1 MATIYDIAKETGF
14 SASTVARALN
24 GKGYCS
30 ATAKEIIL
38 RAAEELNYVPFQAAK
53 TLKNNI
59 TKKVM
64 MCIPDIQN
72 PYYFAMIHGATQV
85 LEKSGYNILL
95 SYTMHS
101 PGKELEVLDSL
112 RGHFV
117 DGVIFG
123 SFNYTPKLARALQDT
138 GLPAV
143 ITSYYRSP
151 DNLQAYDCVYVNQ
164 PEAGWTATSYCLRYG
179 HSRIA
184 FVGGS
189 PKEQNTKERYKGY
202 CKALEEAGI
211 LPERELAV
219 YADFTREGAYRA
231 VTEFFRKGGSCTA
244 MVACNDLMGIGCM
257 KACEDAGY
265 RVPDDISIV
274 AMDNTEYCLCTTPPL
289 TSVDMLQG
297 QVGEE
302 AARFVLDR
310 IVNKRAYQKNM
321 AFSPVL
327 VERGSVK
334 KCESAPVQRQVSKPV
349 PKGK

>member
-143 ITSYYRSP
+143 ITSYYKSP

-189 PKEQNTKERYKGY
+189 PRNKIPRSATRAIVRPWRRRVSCRSESSQSMP
-202 CKALEEAGI
+202 I
-211 LPERELAV
+211 LPA
-219 YADFTREGAYRA
+219 
-231 VTEFFRKGGSCTA
+231 K
-244 MVACNDLMGIGCM
+244 
-257 KACEDAGY
+257 
-265 RVPDDISIV
+265 VP
-274 AMDNTEYCLCTTPPL
+274 T
-289 TSVDMLQG
+289 
-297 QVGEE
+297 
-302 AARFVLDR
+302 VL
-310 IVNKRAYQKNM
+310 
-321 AFSPVL
+321 
-327 VERGSVK
+327 
-334 KCESAPVQRQVSKPV
+334 
-349 PKGK
+349 